1 MKVVIVG
8 NFSERARGLIGRTFP
23 RDWVVVLTTPHEA
36 AKELEGADVL
46 IPEHMSVDRALLDR
60 AKNLKLIQT
69 GAGYDNVNIDECT
82 KRGVLVAHAKGVNAA
97 AVAEHVFA
105 FILTWVKNVILLDR
119 MMKQGAYDVDY
130 VGSELSGKTM
140 GIVGLGRI
148 GQEVGRLAHAFR
160 MKVFA
165 CHTRRINVPADIELA
180 DLPTLLQH
188 SDIVTLHVSLQ
199 QQTRHM
205 IGRKELALMKRNAL
219 LINTSRGPVVDE
231 KALIDA
237 LQKGQIAG
245 AALDVFETEPL
256 PADSLLRKMPN
267 VILTPHTAGMPDGL
281 KFHQKRYEFF
291 VGNITRIG
299 AGKPPVNA
307 LNEVSR
313 GAVSWSDQ

>member
-1 MKVVIVG
+1 MIVG
-8 NFSERARGLIGRTFP
+8 KFSERARGLIARTFP
-23 RDWVVVLTTPHEA
+23 RDWTVVLTTVDEV
-36 AKELEGADVL
+36 AKELEDADVL
-46 IPEHMSVDRALLDR
+46 VPEHLPIDGPLLDR
-60 AKNLKLIQT
+60 AKSLKLIQT
-69 GAGYDNVNIDECT
+69 GAGYDNVNIDECA

-160 MKVFA
+160 MEVSA
-165 CHTRRINVPADIELA
+165 CHSRWIHVPSDIELA

-188 SDIVTLHVSLQ
+188 SDIVTLHVSLH

-205 IGRKELALMKRNAL
+205 IGRKELALMKRDAL
-219 LINTSRGPVVDE
+219 LINTSRGPIVDE
-231 KALIDA
+231 EALIEA
-237 LQKGQIAG
+237 LQKGQIGG

-256 PADSLLRKMPN
+256 PEDSLLRKMPN

-291 VGNITRIG
+291 VENICRIG
-299 AGKPPVNA
+299 EGKPPVNA
-307 LNEVSR
+307 LNEVPR
-313 GAVSWSDQ
+313 GGVS